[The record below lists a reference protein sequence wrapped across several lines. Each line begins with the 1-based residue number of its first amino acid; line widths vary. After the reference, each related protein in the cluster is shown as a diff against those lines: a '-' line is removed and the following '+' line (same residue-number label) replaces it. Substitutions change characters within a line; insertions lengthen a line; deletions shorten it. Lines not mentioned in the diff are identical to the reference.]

1 MNVQMDEAF
10 ASALRELLV
19 EQVEASSSHTRRRPR
34 VSRRWAARA
43 STVAVLIVACGGIA
57 YATGVW
63 TVPGSSV
70 VIPLAASVTVTGTG
84 TETVQLGAQP
94 AGTKALEMNFTCLT
108 AGQFTFADGAGVECD
123 SGSGQPTTYAMPIA
137 TGEDAT
143 TITAT
148 PGARWRLIGTY
159 SAVAV
164 SAWGVNASGQT
175 YGAGN
180 QNGIPDLVAVQATN
194 GRSGYVYAYQ
204 LYPPGPKTI
213 KQALAENNAPPT
225 KMTVYESDGKTA
237 IGEFITG
244 NGPADTATNASTVT
258 TPLAVIQTT
267 TTLTPTTTPTSTTSG
282 PSLAR

>member
-1 MNVQMDEAF
+1 MSVQMDETF

-19 EQVEASSSHTRRRPR
+19 EQVEASSGQVRQSFRI
-34 VSRRWAARA
+34 SRRWAVRSGAV
-43 STVAVLIVACGGIA
+43 VALIVGGGGIA

-63 TVPGSSV
+63 SVPGSDV
-70 VIPLAASVTVTGTG
+70 VTPLAAPVTVTGTG

-94 AGTKALEMNFTCLT
+94 AGTKSLEMNFTCLT
-108 AGQFTFADGAGVECD
+108 AGYFRFADGSTTECD
-123 SGSGQPTTYAMPIA
+123 AGSDQASTYAMPIA
-137 TGEDAT
+137 PGTDST

-148 PGARWRLIGTY
+148 PGARWRLTATY
-159 SAVAV
+159 STVAV

-175 YGAGN
+175 YGAAN

-204 LYPPGPKTI
+204 LYPPGPHTT
-213 KQALAENNAPPT
+213 KQALAQNNAPPT

-237 IGEFITG
+237 IGEFMSG

-258 TPLAVIQTT
+258 TATPAINTT
-267 TTLTPTTTPTSTTSG
+267 TTLAPIASATGTNNAP
-282 PSLAR
+282 

>member
-1 MNVQMDEAF
+1 MSVQMDEVF
-10 ASALRELLV
+10 ASALRQLLV
-19 EQVEASSSHTRRRPR
+19 EQVEASSGQARQPFR
-34 VSRRWAARA
+34 VSRRW
-43 STVAVLIVACGGIA
+43 TVRVSAVLALIVGGGGIA
-57 YATGVW
+57 YATGAW
-63 TVPGSSV
+63 SVPGSDV
-70 VIPLAASVTVTGTG
+70 VTPLAAPVTVTGTG

-123 SGSGQPTTYAMPIA
+123 SGSDQPSTYAMPIA
-137 TGEDAT
+137 PGTDTT

-148 PGARWRLIGTY
+148 PGARWRLTATY
-159 SAVAV
+159 STVVV

-175 YGAGN
+175 YGAAN
-180 QNGIPDLVAVQATN
+180 QNGIPDLVAAQATN
-194 GRSGYVYAYQ
+194 GRSGYVSAYQ

-244 NGPADTATNASTVT
+244 NRPADTATNASTVT
-258 TPLAVIQTT
+258 TALPVINTT
-267 TTLTPTTTPTSTTSG
+267 TTAAPNSTATSTTG
-282 PSLAR
+282 AP